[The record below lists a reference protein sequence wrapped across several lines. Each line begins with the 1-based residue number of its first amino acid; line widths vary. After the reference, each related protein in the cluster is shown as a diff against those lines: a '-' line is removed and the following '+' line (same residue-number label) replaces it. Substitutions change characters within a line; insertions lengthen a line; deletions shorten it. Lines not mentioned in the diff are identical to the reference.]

1 MLYLLDFAKKAFYI
15 YTGPWLVPDKNLTQN
30 SQDMIT
36 EKNEVK
42 SQIQLYMGLDAGVC
56 IALMIAGM

>member
-1 MLYLLDFAKKAFYI
+1 
-15 YTGPWLVPDKNLTQN
+15 
-30 SQDMIT
+30 MIT

-56 IALMIAGM
+56 IALMIAGR